1 MRFTPTAQFG
11 IAENFTEE
19 CITARGTNCT
29 SGSFY
34 SGPVIWEWFDY
45 TASANSTASVELS
58 QFIIDNGITDRAVV
72 LTVGGGGGGAGLD
85 DGGGGGA
92 GGVGLRQ
99 GITLEPGTY
108 TVGVGGGG
116 GGTRGSLNPADAE
129 KNGADGNPSYF
140 VSGGIN
146 LSSGGGEGGFAQ
158 EGTLSKAGGRSGE
171 NYSNSFANG
180 NTSFDSAGGAG
191 ARSAVTSSSVKPGFG
206 FYFDFGTVADA
217 VGGGGESIL
226 QNTGNAFGGGGY
238 RPSFYPP
245 GDARNASGGGGG
257 SGISF
262 RNSDNTYWT
271 SNGGNGRVIVVV
283 PTNLCSGSLYTT
295 STVDRAGLTQWI
307 DFNNGR
313 TFGKNFTG
321 YVFEDII
328 RPKQNMFPTND
339 ISPANSGSYLEE
351 SLQYTSSFGLV
362 STNFSAS
369 NFPYSGLEYIN
380 SPGQTAV
387 VNSQIPN
394 FNLADDF
401 SLEWCGYQKDATVS
415 PSNSQI
421 FGIITGSNDPDDA
434 VSPFVPY
441 LCMRLG
447 STGGAG
453 TNTVVN
459 LLKEFEP
466 VSSTAS
472 LDINVAIRDSQPTQY
487 VITYDASERLVSLY
501 NEGDFL
507 VGLPNVEFPSTY
519 YNQWAP
525 FMDDQRDEVV
535 HKEIRLYN
543 RVISTSSMEQNYTA
557 SFGPPPECID
567 GQEFRFTAGGSDG
580 TATYTRC
587 GYGFQTVEI
596 VPAGTSID
604 RCLTSGSIATI
615 TGVGASLVFLGTCT

>member
-1 MRFTPTAQFG
+1 
-11 IAENFTEE
+11 
-19 CITARGTNCT
+19 
-29 SGSFY
+29 
-34 SGPVIWEWFDY
+34 
-45 TASANSTASVELS
+45 
-58 QFIIDNGITDRAVV
+58 
-72 LTVGGGGGGAGLD
+72 
-85 DGGGGGA
+85 
-92 GGVGLRQ
+92 
-99 GITLEPGTY
+99 
-108 TVGVGGGG
+108 
-116 GGTRGSLNPADAE
+116 
-129 KNGADGNPSYF
+129 
-140 VSGGIN
+140 
-146 LSSGGGEGGFAQ
+146 
-158 EGTLSKAGGRSGE
+158 
-171 NYSNSFANG
+171 
-180 NTSFDSAGGAG
+180 
-191 ARSAVTSSSVKPGFG
+191 
-206 FYFDFGTVADA
+206 
-217 VGGGGESIL
+217 
-226 QNTGNAFGGGGY
+226 
-238 RPSFYPP
+238 
-245 GDARNASGGGGG
+245 
-257 SGISF
+257 
-262 RNSDNTYWT
+262 
-271 SNGGNGRVIVVV
+271 
-283 PTNLCSGSLYTT
+283 
-295 STVDRAGLTQWI
+295 
-307 DFNNGR
+307 
-313 TFGKNFTG
+313 
-321 YVFEDII
+321 
-328 RPKQNMFPTND
+328 MFPTND

-519 YNQWAP
+519 DNQWAP